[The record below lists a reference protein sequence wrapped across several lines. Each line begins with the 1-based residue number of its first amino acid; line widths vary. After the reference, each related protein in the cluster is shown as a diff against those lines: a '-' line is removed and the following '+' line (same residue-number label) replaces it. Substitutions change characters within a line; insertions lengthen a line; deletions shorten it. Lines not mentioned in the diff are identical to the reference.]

1 MAAGFRRRGGVGGGQ
16 SAAEAELGGYAFYP
30 VGGVE
35 VFDEGDL
42 EAGGGALAGDD
53 G

>member
-1 MAAGFRRRGGVGGGQ
+1 MIRFRRSGQ
-16 SAAEAELGGYAFYP
+16 STAEPELGGDAFDS
-30 VGGVE
+30 VSGVD